1 MAAVTGTVT
10 VALTAGAREDLMNI
24 ITTISPE
31 ETPLF
36 SNAKKVQAKAITH
49 EWLTDTLAAST
60 INSTLE
66 GNTVTVSTAAAPTRL
81 GNTLQISE
89 KDYGISGTMG
99 ALGSVGALAGRSDE
113 LTRLRMKKG
122 LELRRDMEVV
132 LHTNQA
138 KRSESGA
145 TTRLSAGLPAW
156 ITNAVGP
163 SSVAAAIP
171 TTGNGSSAVA
181 TFTAT
186 TALTYDFL
194 SSAQGL
200 AFEDGGQPNMLEV
213 PYVLKRKF
221 SALAFSATP
230 STADVRYM
238 ATMNGPAAAIGTV
251 DKWMSD
257 GGTIDVVVNRQLSI
271 QADSF
276 LRQAA
281 FLLETEKVSVATLRL
296 FEVNQLARTGDARSE
311 FIVSEYCLQPDSPDA
326 HAAAYGMT

>member
-1 MAAVTGTVT
+1 MTAVTGTVT
-10 VALTAGAREDLMNI
+10 VPLTAGAREDLMNI
-24 ITTISPE
+24 IVNISPE

-36 SNAKKVQAKAITH
+36 SNSKKVPAKAITH
-49 EWLTDTLAAST
+49 EWLTDSLLQST

-99 ALGSVGALAGRSDE
+99 ALGSVGALAGRDDE

-145 TTRLSAGLPAW
+145 TTRLLGGLPSW

-163 SSVAAAIP
+163 SSVQAAIP
-171 TTGNGSSAVA
+171 TTGNGSSAVNS
-181 TFTAT
+181 FSVS
-186 TALTYDFL
+186 TALTYQYL
-194 SSAQGL
+194 ASAHQL

-213 PYVLKRKF
+213 PPSLKRAF
-221 SALAFSATP
+221 SGLAFSSTP
-230 STADVRYM
+230 STADVRYIANGTSPAM
-238 ATMNGPAAAIGTV
+238 AVGTV

-257 GGTIDVVVNRQLSI
+257 FGTVDVVVNRQLAI
-271 QADSF
+271 QGDTF

-281 FLLETEKVSVATLRL
+281 FLIDTDKISVATLRL
-296 FEVNQLARTGDARSE
+296 FEVTQLARTGDARSE
-311 FIVSEYCLQPDSPDA
+311 FVVSEYTLQPDAPDA

>member
-1 MAAVTGTVT
+1 MTAVTGTVT

-24 ITTISPE
+24 IVEISPQ

-36 SNAKKVQAKAITH
+36 SNSKKVPAKAITH
-49 EWLTDTLAAST
+49 EWLTDTLQAST

-99 ALGSVGALAGRSDE
+99 ALGAAGALAGRDDE

-145 TTRLSAGLPAW
+145 TTRLQAGLPAW

-163 SSVAAAIP
+163 SSVQAAIP
-171 TTGNGSSAVA
+171 TTGNGSSAVNS
-181 TFTAT
+181 FSVS
-186 TALTYDFL
+186 TALTYQYL
-194 SSAQGL
+194 ASAQQL

-213 PYVLKRKF
+213 PYALKRAF
-221 SALAFSATP
+221 SGLAFSATP
-230 STADVRYM
+230 STADVRYI
-238 ATMNGPAAAIGTV
+238 ANGSAAPMAIGTV

-257 GGTIDVVVNRQLSI
+257 GGTLDVVVNRQLSI
-271 QADSF
+271 QGDTF

-281 FLLETEKVSVATLRL
+281 FLIETEKMSVATLRL
-296 FEVNQLARTGDARSE
+296 FEVTQLARTGDARSE
-311 FIVSEYCLQPDSPDA
+311 FVVSEYCLQPDAPEA
-326 HAAAYGMT
+326 HAAAYAMT

>member
-1 MAAVTGTVT
+1 MTAVTGTVT
-10 VALTAGAREDLMNI
+10 VALTAGAREDLMNLI
-24 ITTISPE
+24 VNISPE

-36 SNAKKVQAKAITH
+36 SNSKKVQAKAITH
-49 EWLTDTLAAST
+49 EWLTDSLAAST
-60 INSTLE
+60 INSALE
-66 GNTVTVSTAAAPTRL
+66 GESVTVSTAAAPTRL

-89 KDYGISGTMG
+89 NSYGISGTMG
-99 ALGSVGALAGRSDE
+99 ALGAVGALAGRDNE

-138 KRSESGA
+138 KRSESGS
-145 TTRLSAGLPAW
+145 TTRLLGGLPSW

-163 SSVAAAIP
+163 SSAAAMIP
-171 TTGNGSSAVA
+171 TTGNGSSAVG
-181 TFTAT
+181 TFSGS
-186 TALTYDFL
+186 TALSYEYL
-194 SSAQGL
+194 ASAQGL
-200 AFEDGGQPNMLEV
+200 AYEDGGQPNMLEV

-221 SALAFSATP
+221 SALAFSSTP

-238 ATMNGPAAAIGTV
+238 ANNTSAPMAIGTV

-271 QADSF
+271 QASTF

-281 FLLETEKVSVATLRL
+281 FLIETEKMSVATLRL

-311 FIVSEYCLQPDSPDA
+311 FIVSEYTLQPDAPDA

>member
-1 MAAVTGTVT
+1 MTAVTGTVT
-10 VALTAGAREDLMNI
+10 VPLTAGAREDLMNLI
-24 ITTISPE
+24 VTISPE

-36 SNAKKVQAKAITH
+36 SNSKKVQAKAITH

-60 INSTLE
+60 INSVLE
-66 GNTVTVSTAAAPTRL
+66 GDSITVSTAAAPTRL
-81 GNTLQISE
+81 GNILQISE

-99 ALGSVGALAGRSDE
+99 ALGAVGALAGRDNE

-145 TTRLSAGLPAW
+145 TTRLLGGLPSW

-163 SSVAAAIP
+163 SSVYAQIP
-171 TTGNGSSAVA
+171 TTGNGGSAVG

-194 SSAQGL
+194 ASTQGL
-200 AFEDGGQPNMLEV
+200 AYEDGGQPNMLEV

-230 STADVRYM
+230 STADVRYIADKGSAPM
-238 ATMNGPAAAIGTV
+238 AIGTV

-271 QADSF
+271 QASTF

-281 FLLETEKVSVATLRL
+281 FLIETERMSVATLRL

-311 FIVSEYCLQPDSPDA
+311 FIVSEYTLQPDAPDA